1 MNNKKINQILS
12 HRLRGFDN
20 YEHTEKAITEAI
32 KSDILYLEI
41 DTRVS
46 KDKVIYVYHDA
57 TYPISNGKKINI
69 TQVNSNFIQK
79 TPHLYGH
86 TILTLD
92 RLLEIFSNRINKKQK
107 LCIDIKD
114 YGFEKEHIKLVE
126 KYNLLNYII
135 WISWIP
141 QTLIELHKLI
151 PNTSKVL
158 SFIPLQKFYLMANI
172 LEKLPII
179 KIPFIDIVVM
189 GKKYFN
195 SSLTTKNLAIGFQ
208 HAYLTK
214 ELPIELVNLLKSSQG
229 GICIQKEFFTKDIKE
244 YCKTHNLILFLFSI
258 KNKEEYYKYSK
269 YNANIL
275 FADTIIFNKSNTPNS
290 HHNN

>member
-1 MNNKKINQILS
+1 MSNKKINQILS

-46 KDKVIYVYHDA
+46 KDKIIYVYHDA

-179 KIPFIDIVVM
+179 KIPFVDIVVM

-208 HAYLTK
+208 HAYLAK

-258 KNKEEYYKYSK
+258 KNKKEYYQYSK
-269 YNANIL
+269 YNTNIL